1 MGIIEIVLLSLG
13 LGMDAFA
20 VAVCKG
26 IAMKKMEIR
35 EVN

>member
-1 MGIIEIVLLSLG
+1 MGIIEIVLLSFG

-26 IAMKKMEIR
+26 IAMKKIS
-35 EVN
+35 